1 MGQALIKRHFKG
13 SWCGCHGLATSRTQ
27 PYLGF
32 KPSRAGAAKSG
43 TRDSCPRCAQR
54 RPPLSCSESTSSI
67 YMAMSSIC
75 AALVAA
81 HVRRAGALPYPPS
94 SYCSCHGS
102 TYTRFAHVSACEA
115 QMVKLCSSTLRRHGS
130 SSRPRVWFF
139 RYGAGTSSP
148 LEANSSRTE
157 TRHDDGIFWR
167 SLMSAGGPAMRHI
180 LVCDDPKSAASSV
193 ANATLSGKRTT

>member
-27 PYLGF
+27 PYLGLSQAGPVQ
-32 KPSRAGAAKSG
+32 PSPAP
-43 TRDSCPRCAQR
+43 SCPRCAQR